1 MKFEMLYVIAGN
13 LNEFSVW
20 YNKQESR
27 SKYSNAGFCYLSHA
41 DNLIGQKNVRGIFI
55 GTWYERNDIGDIMNN
70 LYLMC
75 SDQEQK
81 KRLDKAYY
89 LLQRHQYGQ

>member
-1 MKFEMLYVIAGN
+1 MKFEILYVIAGD
-13 LNEFSVW
+13 LNEFNAWHEKS
-20 YNKQESR
+20 K
-27 SKYSNAGFCYLSHA
+27 SKYSCAGFCYLSHA

>member
-1 MKFEMLYVIAGN
+1 MG
-13 LNEFSVW
+13 LNS
-20 YNKQESR
+20 
-27 SKYSNAGFCYLSHA
+27 